1 MHRRGE
7 GWIMFAAIVLA
18 VAGIMRIFDAIWALR

>member
-7 GWIMFAAIVLA
+7 GWIMFAAIVPA
-18 VAGIMRIFDAIWALR
+18 VAGITRIFDAIWALR

>member
-7 GWIMFAAIVLA
+7 GWMMFPAIVLA
-18 VAGIMRIFDAIWALR
+18 VAGIMRIFDAIRALR